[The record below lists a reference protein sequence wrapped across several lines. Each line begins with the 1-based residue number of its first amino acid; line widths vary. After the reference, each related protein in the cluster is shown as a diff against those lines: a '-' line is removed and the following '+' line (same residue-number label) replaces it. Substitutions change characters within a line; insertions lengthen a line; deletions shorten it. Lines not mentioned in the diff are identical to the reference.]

1 MVMARPLSGVSVLEL
16 SSGLGGLA
24 AGALLSQLGADVRQ
38 ATVPGAPDR
47 TDPVRI
53 WADHLKTQ
61 LTADRDPVERTGM
74 LRGQADAV
82 DVLLSDLCPGSLERL
97 GLDAVTVL
105 ERNPRGVHLWLPAFG
120 TVGRWSHL
128 RFDPLLLAAVSGFAD
143 HYPSDRDQ
151 PIAPV
156 VPTLGYLQGA
166 MGAAAAVAGLV
177 GRQRDG
183 FGRSVIVTGLHAA
196 VAALATLMTRG
207 IDVDKVIS
215 PGRSLR
221 GAPFFRLYQGS
232 DGEWF
237 YVAALSPSIFFRVLD
252 AIGRMDVMVRDDV
265 AGEFANLVV
274 PEVSDA
280 VNTELER
287 TFATR
292 PAESWLQTL
301 RAAEVPAAP
310 VWSREAWSRDEM
322 SAATAGWTEFQHAA
336 VGSVRA
342 PAGPISVVRRSPS
355 QLTAPVVEPIGPDA
369 AGRLPLSGLRVVDI
383 SSYLAAPFAGSLLA
397 NFGADVVKVEP
408 PEGDPYRIHTI
419 SHAVANQHKR
429 FVALDLRDA
438 RARAA
443 LLQLVSRSDVL
454 VDNAREGSLER
465 LALAEA
471 TLGECNPALVRC
483 SVSAFGTGNPWAAMP
498 GFDPVL
504 QSITGLALAQ
514 GGPRRPSPSTAPV
527 VDIATGSLAALGI
540 LATLFSRG
548 LDGAGGHVRT
558 SLAAGAVFLQSAEM
572 TTYSSRPEIPT
583 GGEEF
588 AGPSEDQRYYR
599 TRDGWLAVAARTDL
613 ERRAFRQLRWLPSRS
628 RGEGEDSDQLLEAL
642 IATESTV
649 DLVDRLTA
657 SGVPAAQVLLRPHA
671 ISDPYLA
678 ANGATTVLELPDLG
692 RFRVARSYSQ
702 WPGVES
708 PAGRARRIG
717 ADTAE
722 VLHEAGVDDVWLT
735 DLTNRGAAVVDP
747 GSPHSAGRD

>member
-1 MVMARPLSGVSVLEL
+1 MVGPLSGVSVLEL

-24 AGALLSQLGADVRQ
+24 AGALLAQLGAEVVQ
-38 ATVPGAPDR
+38 AAIPGAPDP

-53 WADHLKTQ
+53 WADHLKGH
-61 LTADRDPVERTGM
+61 LTAGRGVAEGTVE
-74 LRGQADAV
+74 LRRRADAV
-82 DVLLSDLCPGSLERL
+82 DVVLSDLTPGSLERL

-105 ERNPRGVHLWLPAFG
+105 ERNPDAVHAWLPPFG
-120 TVGRWSHL
+120 TAGRWSHL
-128 RFDPLLLAAVSGFAD
+128 RFDPLLLSAVSGFAD

-177 GRQRDG
+177 GRQRHG
-183 FGRSVIVTGLHAA
+183 SGRSVIVTGLHAA

-237 YVAALSPSIFFRVLD
+237 YLAALSPSIFFRALD
-252 AIGRMDVMVRDDV
+252 AIGRMDVMVREEV
-265 AGEFANLVV
+265 AGEFANLMA
-274 PEVSDA
+274 PEVSRA

-292 PAESWLQTL
+292 PAEAWLQIL
-301 RAAEVPAAP
+301 RAAEVPVAP
-310 VWSREAWSRDEM
+310 VWSREAWSRSEM
-322 SAATAGWTEFQHAA
+322 SSATSGWTEFDHAG
-336 VGSVRA
+336 VGHVRA
-342 PAGPISVVRRSPS
+342 PAGPISLDRGS
-355 QLTAPVVEPIGPDA
+355 APEPTPAVDEPMGPDA
-369 AGRLPLSGLRVVDI
+369 NRRLPLSGLRIVDI
-383 SSYLAAPFAGSLLA
+383 SSYLAAPFAGALLA
-397 NFGADVVKVEP
+397 NYGADVVKVEP
-408 PEGDPYRIHTI
+408 GDGDPYRVHSI

-438 RARAA
+438 KARAA

-465 LALAEA
+465 LGLAEA
-471 TLGECNPALVRC
+471 TLGECNSALVRC
-483 SVSAFGTGNPWAAMP
+483 SVSAFGTANPWSAMP

-504 QSITGLALAQ
+504 QSLTGLAWAQ
-514 GGPRRPSPSTAPV
+514 GGPGRPSPSTAPV

-540 LATLFSRG
+540 LSALFRRG

-572 TTYSSRPEIPT
+572 TTYRSRPEIQT

-588 AGPSEDQRYYR
+588 AGPTADQHYYR
-599 TRDGWLAVAARTDL
+599 TCDGWLAVSARTGT
-613 ERRAFRQLRWLPSRS
+613 ERRAFRELRWLPSRS
-628 RGEGEDSDQLLEAL
+628 SGQGEPSVQALEQLIEA
-642 IATESTV
+642 ESTI
-649 DLVDRLTA
+649 DMVDRLTVA
-657 SGVPAAQVLLRPHA
+657 GIPAAGVLPRQDA
-671 ISDPYLA
+671 ITDSYLA
-678 ANGATTVLELPDLG
+678 ANGVTTVLEVPDLG
-692 RFRVARSYSQ
+692 RFRVARSYSE
-702 WPGVES
+702 WPGTES
-708 PAGRARRIG
+708 PAGRAGRIG
-717 ADTAE
+717 ADTSE
-722 VLHEAGVDDVWLT
+722 VLHEAGIDDVWLT
-735 DLTNRGAAVVDP
+735 DLTTRGVAVVEVRMAP
-747 GSPHSAGRD
+747 